1 VIIAERHN
9 LNPSRVL
16 ISNSLVHLEL
26 FEDSQKNLFLSSV
39 LAGREG
45 TVYYATT
52 SSLLSEFAKGSII
65 LQTLFDRTPSLF
77 VEIISKT
84 KIALY
89 SLNDIDVDLKCGNKT
104 IHELS
109 TNGVAEMRELSL

>member
-1 VIIAERHN
+1 
-9 LNPSRVL
+9 L

-26 FEDSQKNLFLSSV
+26 FVDNQNNLFLSSI
-39 LAGREG
+39 LADPERI
-45 TVYYATT
+45 VYYATT
-52 SSLLSEFAKGSII
+52 SSLLFEFMEGSIM

-84 KIALY
+84 KTALY

-104 IHELS
+104 IQELS
-109 TNGVAEMRELSL
+109 RDGVITA